1 MTKKI
6 AILGSG
12 QGKVF
17 ESIITWRIKILKLH
31 ACQTI

>member
-17 ESIITWRIKILKLH
+17 ESIVNYLKNKD
-31 ACQTI
+31 IEISIR